1 MGDEEKVE
9 NNIRNTNDYMH
20 DLGNS
25 GDTEYGLENKNSDET
40 NHTVSNKNVL
50 DQMKTTVEIVK
61 SKVIRFITLAGK
73 KMGFSHL

>member
-1 MGDEEKVE
+1 
-9 NNIRNTNDYMH
+9 MH

-25 GDTEYGLENKNSDET
+25 GDTDYRFENKNSNET
-40 NHTVSNKNVL
+40 SHKVINKNVL